1 MKHDLYLEPAL
12 ERKIRELAL
21 SQGSPF
27 YLYNTARIRENCRGF
42 LEIPYEPKSIHFA
55 LMANA
60 HPDFLRLIK
69 EAGLNV
75 FVNSL
80 RHLEMVRGLGYAGEE
95 IVFAASAMD
104 ERTMREVRACGALA
118 ILDSLGQ
125 LERWHTLYPE
135 AEAGIR
141 CNIGDRV
148 EPKSTLAG
156 FFIGKESRLGLT
168 LDELRSLSGNPGIAG
183 LHTYVGTNILDIGY
197 FLDCYRQIAE
207 LALLFPNLRYV
218 DFGGGF
224 GLVEDIPE
232 RLDLRKYGL
241 EVAQL
246 MRELSGKL
254 GRKIR
259 LILEPGR
266 IIGGEAGYFVCE
278 VVDVKERDEQSYVG
292 VNASVVQFPRPLF
305 YPESAFHPVAIL
317 RPGGQASTKDRRK
330 TSIYGCSTY
339 SRDFLARDLLLPKC
353 AAGDLVVLGY
363 AGSYCSGAHTSFL
376 GFPEAAEYF
385 T

>member
-12 ERKIRELAL
+12 ERKIRELAS

-27 YLYNTARIRENCRGF
+27 YLYDTALIRDNCRGF

-69 EAGLNV
+69 GQGLNV

-80 RHLEMVRGLGYAGEE
+80 RHLELVRKLGYSGEE

-104 ERTMREVRACGALA
+104 ERSMREVQSCGALA

-125 LERWHTLYPE
+125 LERWQALFPQ

-207 LALLFPNLRYV
+207 LALHFPNLRYV
-218 DFGGGF
+218 EFGGGF
-224 GLVEDIPE
+224 GLGEDGPE
-232 RLDLRKYGL
+232 SIDLQIYGL

-254 GRKIR
+254 GREIR

-266 IIGGEAGYFVCE
+266 IIGGNAGYFVCE
-278 VVDVKERDEQSYVG
+278 VVDLKERDEQRFIG

-317 RPGGQASTKDRRK
+317 RTSAQPNMGDRRRS
-330 TSIYGCSTY
+330 SIYGCSTY
-339 SRDFLARDLLLPKC
+339 SRDFLARDLLLPEC
-353 AAGDLVVLGY
+353 AVGDLVVLGY